1 MGVSWKLAINYLRSN
16 RKRTFVL
23 STCIIIST
31 ILITTILLLIESYKE
46 CQITNIRNMANWEV
60 GYSEITYEEA
70 CLIEKHYNVKE
81 ISIIRNL
88 ENSNIMYLDKNALN
102 NFAKNNLV
110 SGRLP
115 EKNNEVICDE
125 YIGHDIG
132 ETIKDG
138 EQNYTVVGLIKG
150 INLPFNNL
158 NEYITLLDRT
168 QLKNTDKVD
177 ITILSKNIENIY
189 SDYFDIYYML
199 PTYRENA
206 ESSLDNKVLYNKELL
221 EYANVLDYT
230 SEFQYNIYAVE
241 GIFIGIIIIAS
252 VIYIYSVINIS
263 IVERK
268 RYWGIL
274 NSIGATTK
282 QMKRSIRVEILIIL
296 LITVPIG
303 IFLGICI
310 DLLLITIINNILPQ
324 YATAYTYIF
333 NIFNTNE
340 NINVVIPISTIGM
353 SILIIVITVYVASI
367 IPIEKITK
375 TGTIYLIRGSRKS
388 TRLKKNRKKSSTLL
402 KPNGIE
408 KNLALKNIE
417 QYKSR
422 YSAIIFSLIVCIALI
437 IVSNY
442 YIKSTSD
449 KSYVS
454 DYNYHIN
461 ISYSPEVDGELSEKV
476 IHDIKKSGLATKI
489 IGNNITKFNLL
500 INKNNIS
507 EEEKNFSKKIYNR
520 DDFYAHVNGIYSSNE
535 YNEFIDTYYINI
547 DLITLDDDSYKS
559 YLEQLGINELAEN
572 ECIFVDWMKE
582 KTKYYDGMR
591 LTTFQEGDEIVLQD
605 MIPGT
610 NNLENLYDTIAKIK
624 IKKITDKFPTER
636 GSVAIIMSDSGLEYV
651 KKRMYGEDYYNDTKY
666 ENISLN
672 IKNIEDIEALIAQL
686 RIKYNNND
694 IVGVAQASQE
704 DIDSAELFKNIFIY
718 SFISVI
724 ILIGFLNMYNATN
737 SNIEIRKREAVS
749 LITIGMQQKQI
760 TKMIF
765 IENLI
770 CGLLALI
777 LGITAGISISYII
790 YYKSIDALI
799 YTFSVPWEGVIIS
812 IIGIVLVSIISTLQ
826 IKNKIFL
833 NDLVETLKREEV

>member
-1 MGVSWKLAINYLRSN
+1 MGVSWKLAINYLRGN

-168 QLKNTDKVD
+168 QLKNTDKID

-375 TGTIYLIRGSRKS
+375 TGTIYLIRGSKKS
-388 TRLKKNRKKSSTLL
+388 TRLNKKKSSTLL
-402 KPNGIE
+402 KANGIE

-461 ISYSPEVDGELSEKV
+461 IGYSPEVDGELSEKV

-547 DLITLDDDSYKS
+547 DLITLDEDSYKS

-672 IKNIEDIEALIAQL
+672 IKNIEDIEELIAQL

-777 LGITAGISISYII
+777 LGITVGISISYII

-826 IKNKIFL
+826 IKNKIFS

>member
-1 MGVSWKLAINYLRSN
+1 M
-16 RKRTFVL
+16 
-23 STCIIIST
+23 
-31 ILITTILLLIESYKE
+31 
-46 CQITNIRNMANWEV
+46 
-60 GYSEITYEEA
+60 
-70 CLIEKHYNVKE
+70 
-81 ISIIRNL
+81 
-88 ENSNIMYLDKNALN
+88 
-102 NFAKNNLV
+102 
-110 SGRLP
+110 
-115 EKNNEVICDE
+115 
-125 YIGHDIG
+125 
-132 ETIKDG
+132 
-138 EQNYTVVGLIKG
+138 
-150 INLPFNNL
+150 
-158 NEYITLLDRT
+158 
-168 QLKNTDKVD
+168 
-177 ITILSKNIENIY
+177 
-189 SDYFDIYYML
+189 
-199 PTYRENA
+199 
-206 ESSLDNKVLYNKELL
+206 
-221 EYANVLDYT
+221 
-230 SEFQYNIYAVE
+230 
-241 GIFIGIIIIAS
+241 
-252 VIYIYSVINIS
+252 
-263 IVERK
+263 
-268 RYWGIL
+268 
-274 NSIGATTK
+274 
-282 QMKRSIRVEILIIL
+282 
-296 LITVPIG
+296 
-303 IFLGICI
+303 
-310 DLLLITIINNILPQ
+310 
-324 YATAYTYIF
+324 
-333 NIFNTNE
+333 
-340 NINVVIPISTIGM
+340 
-353 SILIIVITVYVASI
+353 
-367 IPIEKITK
+367 
-375 TGTIYLIRGSRKS
+375 
-388 TRLKKNRKKSSTLL
+388 
-402 KPNGIE
+402 
-408 KNLALKNIE
+408 
-417 QYKSR
+417 
-422 YSAIIFSLIVCIALI
+422 
-437 IVSNY
+437 
-442 YIKSTSD
+442 
-449 KSYVS
+449 
-454 DYNYHIN
+454 
-461 ISYSPEVDGELSEKV
+461 
-476 IHDIKKSGLATKI
+476 
-489 IGNNITKFNLL
+489 
-500 INKNNIS
+500 
-507 EEEKNFSKKIYNR
+507 
-520 DDFYAHVNGIYSSNE
+520 YAHVNGIYSSNE

-672 IKNIEDIEALIAQL
+672 IKNIEDIEELIAQL

-826 IKNKIFL
+826 IKNKIFS